1 MTRTRFPTR
10 LPGIVL
16 ALIFGT
22 ALAPAVAAQGGVDLA
37 TLLRETHVH
46 GLAFDPANPERL
58 LIATHHGLHA
68 LDPASG
74 ATTLVGTSRDDFMGF
89 TVEPGATNRGATT
102 GFFASGHPQGG
113 GNLGVIASQDA
124 GASWT
129 VVSEGAGGPVDF
141 HLMAVSLADPEV
153 LYGIFAGVL
162 QTSRDRGSSW
172 AVVGPAPA
180 RLIDLATSSRAADSL
195 FAATEAGLLRSA
207 DRGATWTQA
216 HPAAAPVSVVDIG
229 TDGRALAFVLGVGL
243 VQADETALDWTVVND
258 TFGDGYLL
266 HLARHPDD
274 SMQIYAVSG
283 AAEMLVSQD
292 GGASWNLVARP

>member
-1 MTRTRFPTR
+1 MTRTAFPTGLR
-10 LPGIVL
+10 GIVL
-16 ALIFGT
+16 ALILGA
-22 ALAPAVAAQGGVDLA
+22 ALAPAVAAQGRVDLA

-46 GLAFDPANPERL
+46 GLAFDPANPDRL

-89 TVEPGATNRGATT
+89 TVDPGATAR
-102 GFFASGHPQGG
+102 FFASGHPQGG

-129 VVSEGAGGPVDF
+129 PVSEGVGGPVDF
-141 HLMAVSLADPEV
+141 HLMAVSRADPKV
-153 LYGIFAGVL
+153 LYGIFAGLL
-162 QTSRDRGSSW
+162 QTSRDGASSW

-180 RLIDLATSSRAADSL
+180 QLIDLATSSRAADSL

-229 TDGRALAFVLGVGL
+229 TDGSALAFVLGVGL
-243 VQADETALDWTVVND
+243 VQADETTLDWTVVND

-274 SMQIYAVSG
+274 PMQIYAVSG

-292 GGASWNLVARP
+292 GGASWHLVARP